1 MARGDAKHVK
11 ESRQCLVVP
20 GELCC
25 RVLRLIP
32 LCSFNRMRHRKPNER
47 TAASPACFAARL
59 AARPADAPNLSY
71 GQFVLFYS
79 FIALANCRTLRTR
92 LFRAWP
98 HSARLH
104 SRVCKGRS
112 REECTFVRVRNQQS
126 LRSCLGR
133 EFYDSS
139 TVSTVQTQ
147 LRRWINFVLLFFSP
161 PTSRRSVSVLPG
173 RSVLRIGKN
182 IYLSLHSR
190 LTIIQ
195 EVTISRVWGLWLSRV

>member
-47 TAASPACFAARL
+47 TNERTACLACLPACFTARL

-79 FIALANCRTLRTR
+79 FIALANWRTLPTR

-98 HSARLH
+98 LYSYARAYTKDG
-104 SRVCKGRS
+104 V
-112 REECTFVRVRNQQS
+112 E
-126 LRSCLGR
+126 
-133 EFYDSS
+133 
-139 TVSTVQTQ
+139 
-147 LRRWINFVLLFFSP
+147 
-161 PTSRRSVSVLPG
+161 RRSGDVCVCVCVDSVRASHQALA
-173 RSVLRIGKN
+173 K
-182 IYLSLHSR
+182 
-190 LTIIQ
+190 
-195 EVTISRVWGLWLSRV
+195 